1 MTSNYLI
8 MNNPQDEILKIADP
22 HIMEIISQCVDY
34 TAVEQAPPK
43 IVYSSQGTIDADES
57 RDSEDN

>member
-1 MTSNYLI
+1 